1 MRHPLRPIRRL
12 LPALHAGP
20 AVAGAEHLGE
30 IVHPLEVL
38 GLVARRT
45 RQQSDVDQ
53 REDDAAEVLG
63 AGDTPVR
70 QDGRRE
76 QAELLERE
84 VAARPGELG
93 PGEVATRG
101 ELPLGVLERRQR
113 EQVAT
118 LGVAPVLLPDA
129 RERLLQSGEVAHG
142 RASVGPEGW
151 ARTATGR
158 MGRGSSSARS
168 STSSIVSTG
177 VIWSSCFT
185 SSGTST
191 MSL

>member
-1 MRHPLRPIRRL
+1 MKRSRCESGSPNSWMRSSR
-12 LPALHAGP
+12 
-20 AVAGAEHLGE
+20 
-30 IVHPLEVL
+30 
-38 GLVARRT
+38 
-45 RQQSDVDQ
+45 
-53 REDDAAEVLG
+53 VLG

-129 RERLLQSGEVAHG
+129 RERLLQC
-142 RASVGPEGW
+142 
-151 ARTATGR
+151 
-158 MGRGSSSARS
+158 RS
-168 STSSIVSTG
+168 EEHTS
-177 VIWSSCFT
+177 
-185 SSGTST
+185 
-191 MSL
+191 